1 MINCDFGIAA
11 IARLWES
18 VLSKECSMRNVL
30 QGKSVT
36 WNECDIKECTE
47 KNAQC

>member
-11 IARLWES
+11 IARLWDS
-18 VLSKECSMRNVL
+18 VLWKECSMRNVL